1 MTRPG
6 GSLPVHDPLDDLG
19 GFADASI
26 QILVA
31 LSDGPRHGYAIM
43 TEVERETGR
52 TMRPGTLYAA
62 LSRLERRGLI
72 EALPADD
79 RRHPY
84 RLTPLG
90 TRTLAVALED
100 LQALA
105 RRGLAR
111 LERSEG

>member
-1 MTRPG
+1 M
-6 GSLPVHDPLDDLG
+6 HDPLDDLG

-52 TMRPGTLYAA
+52 PMRPGTLYAA

-90 TRTLAVALED
+90 TRTLAAALED

-105 RRGLAR
+105 RRGLER

>member
-1 MTRPG
+1 
-6 GSLPVHDPLDDLG
+6 VNDPISDLG
-19 GFADASI
+19 GYADASI

-52 TMRPGTLYAA
+52 PLRPGTLYAA
-62 LSRLERRGLI
+62 LSRLERQGLI
-72 EALPADD
+72 EALPAAD

-90 TRTLAVALED
+90 ARALAEALER

-105 RRGLAR
+105 RRGLER
-111 LERSEG
+111 LGKSEG